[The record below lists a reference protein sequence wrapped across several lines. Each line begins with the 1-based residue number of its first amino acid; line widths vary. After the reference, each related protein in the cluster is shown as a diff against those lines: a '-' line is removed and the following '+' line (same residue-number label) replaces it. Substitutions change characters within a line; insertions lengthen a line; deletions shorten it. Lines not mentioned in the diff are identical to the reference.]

1 MSSVDSG
8 TSKKTPQQDR
18 FSSNIAALII
28 LMIVVAA
35 LVVAVISMPDQ
46 PPLPAATPAVTQN
59 ALEITPTTIAD
70 NTANGQTEPPVVNID
85 GIIIMGG
92 ILVLI
97 TLAGVLR
104 EVLYYRKKNHI

>member
-1 MSSVDSG
+1 MSSADSG
-8 TSKKTPQQDR
+8 ISKKTPQQDR

-28 LMIVVAA
+28 LMVVVIA
-35 LVVAVISMPDQ
+35 LVMVVISVPDQ
-46 PPLPAATPAVTQN
+46 QPLQTITPEATQL

-70 NTANGQTEPPVVNID
+70 NTANGQNEPPVVNID

-104 EVLYYRKKNHI
+104 EVLYYRKKSNN